1 MNALNDNLNE
11 RNLLR
16 FITAGSVDDGKST
29 LIGRLLFDSKGI
41 FADQL
46 AAVSRAKHK
55 RTVGDTIDLSLL
67 TDGLEAEREQ
77 GITIDVAYRYFATPK
92 RKFIIADTP
101 GHEQYTRNMVTG
113 ASTADAVIILV
124 DVSKVKLR
132 EDGGVDLLIQ
142 TKRHSTIAHLL
153 QIEHVVVAV
162 NKMDLVNYDQD
173 VYDRIVKAY
182 HEFAATLGIKDV
194 KTIPLSALAGDN
206 VVDASERMPWY
217 QGPTLIELL
226 EDLSVYDESHNS
238 AFRFPVQLVAR
249 HNGHEA
255 NDFRGYMGRI
265 EAGNV
270 AVGDKLVVQPSG
282 QSATVKEIVTFDGSL
297 QSASAGQSVTIV
309 LEEYVD
315 VSRGDLLAS
324 SAQPASLLKQVNADV
339 CWLSEEPLDLRRKY
353 WIKHG
358 TKQTAAKVTKIDSIL
373 DINTQQRHDADALKL
388 NDVARIALTVQQPL
402 AADAYSDIRIGISR
416 QRLLHGQRNA
426 RHVVQLQR
434 IRIVPLLGVDVKD
447 RIDLRHFRSGLLGAV
462 LDPVFAAQVQRLLGQ
477 PAHVGVHLLEQ
488 GGRLRAGGQQVAA
501 RHVHVLFQ
509 HDGDRLAGAG
519 ALQGAVE
526 GDDFLDRR
534 ALAGRLHHQ
543 LVADGDV
550 AGFDTAHVAAEVVGF
565 MAIVACY
572 QLYRE
577 AEGGVV
583 RLVVHRQVFQ
593 QLDQGRALVPWH
605 ALARVDH
612 VVAGQGRQRNGLHVL
627 DAQRCSEFVVCL
639 DDAVV
644 HVLVVVHQVHLVDGH
659 HHVLD
664 LQQVGDGGVALGLD
678 QQVHA
683 AVFSQ
688 LHFRHVDQDDHGIG
702 GGGAGYHVAGVLFVA
717 RGVGD
722 DEFALR
728 GGEIA
733 VGHVDG
739 DALFA
744 LGFQAVRQQRQVDG
758 VAHGALML
766 GARYGCELVGE
777 DAFAVEQQAANQGAL
792 AVVDGAGGDEA
803 QQVTFVQVVVQ
814 CVHQKYPCFLRFSME
829 ASEVWSSIR
838 VAPRSVIWVTA
849 VSAMIASTSAAS
861 EDTGQVQ
868 EISPTVRK
876 RTTWVSMLSPSRA
889 GVRSVSGT
897 SRPLRGM
904 TWRSCAK

>member
-173 VYDRIVKAY
+173 VYERIVKAY
-182 HEFAATLGIKDV
+182 REFAATLGITDV

-217 QGPTLIELL
+217 QGSTLIELL

-265 EAGNV
+265 EAGSV

-297 QSASAGQSVTIV
+297 QTASAGQSVTIV

-324 SAQPASLLKQVNADV
+324 RAQPANLLKQVNADV

-402 AADAYSDIRIGISR
+402 AADAYSDIRATGAFI
-416 QRLLHGQRNA
+416 L
-426 RHVVQLQR
+426 
-434 IRIVPLLGVDVKD
+434 
-447 RIDLRHFRSGLLGAV
+447 IDEVTH
-462 LDPVFAAQVQRLLGQ
+462 QT
-477 PAHVGVHLLEQ
+477 
-488 GGRLRAGGQQVAA
+488 VAA
-501 RHVHVLFQ
+501 
-509 HDGDRLAGAG
+509 GMIRL
-519 ALQGAVE
+519 
-526 GDDFLDRR
+526 
-534 ALAGRLHHQ
+534 
-543 LVADGDV
+543 
-550 AGFDTAHVAAEVVGF
+550 
-565 MAIVACY
+565 
-572 QLYRE
+572 
-577 AEGGVV
+577 
-583 RLVVHRQVFQ
+583 
-593 QLDQGRALVPWH
+593 
-605 ALARVDH
+605 
-612 VVAGQGRQRNGLHVL
+612 
-627 DAQRCSEFVVCL
+627 
-639 DDAVV
+639 
-644 HVLVVVHQVHLVDGH
+644 
-659 HHVLD
+659 
-664 LQQVGDGGVALGLD
+664 
-678 QQVHA
+678 
-683 AVFSQ
+683 
-688 LHFRHVDQDDHGIG
+688 
-702 GGGAGYHVAGVLFVA
+702 
-717 RGVGD
+717 
-722 DEFALR
+722 
-728 GGEIA
+728 GE
-733 VGHVDG
+733 
-739 DALFA
+739 
-744 LGFQAVRQQRQVDG
+744 
-758 VAHGALML
+758 
-766 GARYGCELVGE
+766 
-777 DAFAVEQQAANQGAL
+777 
-792 AVVDGAGGDEA
+792 
-803 QQVTFVQVVVQ
+803 
-814 CVHQKYPCFLRFSME
+814 
-829 ASEVWSSIR
+829 
-838 VAPRSVIWVTA
+838 
-849 VSAMIASTSAAS
+849 
-861 EDTGQVQ
+861 
-868 EISPTVRK
+868 
-876 RTTWVSMLSPSRA
+876 
-889 GVRSVSGT
+889 
-897 SRPLRGM
+897 
-904 TWRSCAK
+904 